1 MPESSAGRP
10 VQSLQRAFDLLDDLA
25 DAGGRATLSEL
36 AAASGLPAATIHRLL
51 ATLVELGHVRRES
64 GRRYALGP
72 RLVRLGDAAGRVL
85 GDGVRPVLADLVA
98 RTGESA
104 NLAGLDGASAVYLAQ
119 VPSPHPMRMFTEVGA
134 HVPLHCTGVGKALL
148 STVESTLVRQLM
160 ERAGMPSRTPSTI
173 VDVVTLDREL
183 RVGIERGWHV
193 DEGEQEVG
201 VRCIAVPVPDA
212 PTPCAVSVS
221 GPAARLSLDRTDV
234 VGALLREA
242 ARRIGDQLAGVAPA
256 PAPAPVP
263 ADAVPAAVADH
274 VPGWTDR

>member
-1 MPESSAGRP
+1 MPEPSAGRP

-25 DAGGRATLSEL
+25 DAGGRATLSQL
-36 AAASGLPAATIHRLL
+36 TAASGLPAATIHRLL

-148 STVESTLVRQLM
+148 STVESALVRQLM
-160 ERAGMPSRTPSTI
+160 ERTGMPPRTPSTI

-183 RVGIERGWHV
+183 AVGLERGWHV

-221 GPAARLSLDRTDV
+221 GPAARLSPDRTEA

-256 PAPAPVP
+256 ATSPAPPPPGTRADRVP
-263 ADAVPAAVADH
+263 E
-274 VPGWTDR
+274 GTGR

>member
-1 MPESSAGRP
+1 MPETTGGRP

-51 ATLVELGHVRRES
+51 ATLVELGHVRREP

-85 GDGVRPVLADLVA
+85 GDGVRPVLADLVE

-104 NLAGLDGASAVYLAQ
+104 NLAGLDGSSAVYLAQ

-148 STVESTLVRQLM
+148 STVEAELAHRLV
-160 ERAGMPSRTPSTI
+160 ERAGMPARTPATI
-173 VDVVTLDREL
+173 VDVVTLDREI
-183 RVGIERGWHV
+183 RVGVERGWHV

-201 VRCIAVPVPDA
+201 VRCVAVPVPGA

-221 GPAARLSLDRTDV
+221 GPEARLGPERVDG

-242 ARRIGDQLAGVAPA
+242 ARRISDQLTGITVPVRPSDPA
-256 PAPAPVP
+256 PEGA
-263 ADAVPAAVADH
+263 
-274 VPGWTDR
+274 GR

>member
-1 MPESSAGRP
+1 MPEPTGRP

-36 AAASGLPAATIHRLL
+36 TAASGLPAATIHRLL

-183 RVGIERGWHV
+183 RVGIERGWHI

-256 PAPAPVP
+256 PVP
-263 ADAVPAAVADH
+263 ADAVPVAVADR
-274 VPGWTDR
+274 VPGGTDR

>member
-10 VQSLQRAFDLLDDLA
+10 VQSLRRAFDLLDDLA
-25 DAGGRATLSEL
+25 DAGGRATLTEL
-36 AAASGLPAATIHRLL
+36 TVASGLPAATIHRLL

-148 STVESTLVRQLM
+148 STVESALVRQLM

-183 RVGIERGWHV
+183 RVGVERGWHI

-256 PAPAPVP
+256 PVP
-263 ADAVPAAVADH
+263 ADAVPAAMADR
-274 VPGWTDR
+274 VPGGTDR

>member
-36 AAASGLPAATIHRLL
+36 TAASGLPAATIHRLL

-183 RVGIERGWHV
+183 RVGIERGWHI

-256 PAPAPVP
+256 PVR
-263 ADAVPAAVADH
+263 ADAVPVAVADR
-274 VPGWTDR
+274 VPGGTDR

>member
-36 AAASGLPAATIHRLL
+36 TAASGLPAATIHRLL
-51 ATLVELGHVRRES
+51 ATLVELGHVRREP

-72 RLVRLGDAAGRVL
+72 RLVRPGDAAGRVL
-85 GDGVRPVLADLVA
+85 GDGVRPVLAELVE

-104 NLAGLDGASAVYLAQ
+104 NLAGLDGSSAVYLAQ

-148 STVESTLVRQLM
+148 STVESTRVRQLM

-256 PAPAPVP
+256 PVP
-263 ADAVPAAVADH
+263 ADAVPVAVADR
-274 VPGWTDR
+274 VPGRTDR

>member
-10 VQSLQRAFDLLDDLA
+10 VQSLRRAFDLLDDLA

-148 STVESTLVRQLM
+148 STVESALVRQLM

-242 ARRIGDQLAGVAPA
+242 ARRIGDQLAGVAPV
-256 PAPAPVP
+256 PAPVP

-274 VPGWTDR
+274 VPGGNR

>member
-1 MPESSAGRP
+1 MPEPTGRP

-36 AAASGLPAATIHRLL
+36 TAASGLPAATIHRLL

-160 ERAGMPSRTPSTI
+160 QRAGMPSRTPSTI

-183 RVGIERGWHV
+183 RVGIERGWHI

-256 PAPAPVP
+256 PVP
-263 ADAVPAAVADH
+263 ADAVPVAVADR
-274 VPGWTDR
+274 VPGGTDR